1 MTLSLFTPHPA
12 LASMLLLQE
21 THRGRIAWIA
31 VGIILATLAL
41 ASGINYLRQRRAQA
55 KIQAE
60 GLVLYGIVLSAAKI
74 TGWLKH
80 LGLFDIAL
88 RIQEPAQAPRE
99 VKLRTRLPPGQR
111 ITPNMSLI
119 VVVDPKKPETV
130 YPATPEAA
138 KRVTLTGSRTEQ
150 KLMKAQ
156 LKHPRRFHQ
165 RTQSGYQPPINKIR

>member
-1 MTLSLFTPHPA
+1 MKLSLII
-12 LASMLLLQE
+12 MLS
-21 THRGRIAWIA
+21 
-31 VGIILATLAL
+31 ILAVVAL
-41 ASGINYLRQRRAQA
+41 ASGINYLRQRRVQA

-60 GLVLYGIVLSAAKI
+60 GLVLYGIVLSSAKI

-88 RIQEPAQAPRE
+88 RIQEPAKAPRE

-111 ITPNMSLI
+111 ITHNMSLI
-119 VVVDPKKPETV
+119 VVIDPKKPDTV
-130 YPATPEAA
+130 FPATADAA

>member
-1 MTLSLFTPHPA
+1 MKLSAIITLS
-12 LASMLLLQE
+12 
-21 THRGRIAWIA
+21 
-31 VGIILATLAL
+31 ILAILAL

-60 GLVLYGIVLSAAKI
+60 GLVLYGTVLSSAQVV
-74 TGWLKH
+74 GWLKY

-88 RIQEPAQAPRE
+88 RIQEPAKAPRE

-111 ITPNMSLI
+111 ISPNMSLI
-119 VVVDPKKPETV
+119 IVVDPQKPERI
-130 YPATPEAA
+130 YPASPEAA

-156 LKHPRRFHQ
+156 LKNPRRFHQ

>member
-1 MTLSLFTPHPA
+1 MKLSLISTHHA
-12 LASMLLLQE
+12 LASMLLLEE

-31 VGIILATLAL
+31 LGIILAVLAL

-55 KIQAE
+55 KIQTE
-60 GLVLYGIVLSAAKI
+60 GLVLYGIVLSSAQV
-74 TGWLKH
+74 TGFLKH
-80 LGLFDIAL
+80 LGLYDIAL
-88 RIQEPAQAPRE
+88 RIQEPAKSPRE

-111 ITPNMSLI
+111 ITANMSLI
-119 VVVDPKKPETV
+119 VVVDPQKPDRV
-130 YPATPEAA
+130 YPATEAAA